1 MSSTTAG
8 CAWPGCPKAP
18 SARKPRS
25 SSGRS
30 WSPRRG
36 RPPPA
41 APASPSTPRADA
53 GLYIDECQNFLT
65 LPYPL
70 EDLLAEARA
79 YRLSITMAHQNLA
92 QLPPDL
98 AAGISAN
105 ARSQVIFTAS
115 PEDAR
120 ALERHTL
127 PNLAAHDLSHLGAYQ
142 AAARLVTG
150 GGETPAFTFRTQP
163 LPPAVPGRA
172 RLIRAAARAAYSG
185 SAARTAAPAGP
196 RGGSDPRLHIPPPP
210 PAP

>member
-1 MSSTTAG
+1 M
-8 CAWPGCPKAP
+8 PG
-18 SARKPRS
+18 
-25 SSGRS
+25 
-30 WSPRRG
+30 
-36 RPPPA
+36 PA
-41 APASPSTPRADA
+41 AQRHPRPGNRPARRVVPGRRDLAAAARRAGIPQYQRADA

-120 ALERHTL
+120 TLERHTL
-127 PNLAAHDLSHLGAYQ
+127 PSLGAHDLAHLGAYQ
-142 AAARLVTG
+142 
-150 GGETPAFTFRTQP
+150 
-163 LPPAVPGRA
+163 
-172 RLIRAAARAAYSG
+172 
-185 SAARTAAPAGP
+185 
-196 RGGSDPRLHIPPPP
+196 PP
-210 PAP
+210 PASSPAAAKHPPSPSAPAPCPPPWPAAPR

>member
-8 CAWPGCPKAP
+8 CCLARLPKGTLGEETAQLVG
-18 SARKPRS
+18 SFLVAATWQAAARRAGIPQHAAR
-25 SSGRS
+25 
-30 WSPRRG
+30 RRG
-36 RPPPA
+36 PVHRRVPELPQPALPAGRHARRGPRLPAVGHDGPPEPRPAPPR
-41 APASPSTPRADA
+41 P
-53 GLYIDECQNFLT
+53 
-65 LPYPL
+65 
-70 EDLLAEARA
+70 
-79 YRLSITMAHQNLA
+79 
-92 QLPPDL
+92 

-142 AAARLVTG
+142 AAARLVAG
-150 GGETPAFTFRTQP
+150 SGETPAFTFRTRP

-185 SAARTAAPAGP
+185 SAARTAAPARP